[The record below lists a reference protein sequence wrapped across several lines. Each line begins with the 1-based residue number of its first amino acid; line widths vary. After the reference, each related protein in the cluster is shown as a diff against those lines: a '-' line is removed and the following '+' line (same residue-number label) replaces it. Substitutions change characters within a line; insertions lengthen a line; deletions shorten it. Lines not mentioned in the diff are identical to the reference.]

1 MSEIATKT
9 YDDIFVENIKDILDH
24 GVEYQSRAVWEDDTE
39 VVPAKCIKLF
49 GLVNRY
55 NTDYQNQPP
64 IGRIRKFPIKNC
76 IDEILWIW
84 QKKSNNIKDLHSH
97 IWDSWA
103 DENGSIGAAYG
114 FQVASKLRK
123 VSHTEEKDGYNIG
136 HNMFVDQTN
145 FVIHELIYNPMSRRI
160 VTDLLSVDQTAIMG
174 FEPCCYSCTW
184 NVTEVDGEKY
194 LNLLLNQRSQDMIVA
209 NNWNVFQYWILQ
221 NMFAH
226 VSGMKVGELVHVIAD
241 AHIYDRHIPIA
252 KHMID
257 DLYPGVK
264 DLPLPRVEINH
275 KDSFYDYNLYD
286 FELLNYQY
294 MENITKIP
302 VAV

>member
-1 MSEIATKT
+1 MSEITTKT
-9 YDDIFVENIKDILDH
+9 YDDIFVENIKDILEH
-24 GVEYQSRAVWEDDTE
+24 GIEYQSRAVWEDDTE

-84 QKKSNNIKDLHSH
+84 QRKSNNIKDLHSH

-123 VSHTEEKDGYNIG
+123 VSHTEEKDGYKVK
-136 HNMFVDQTN
+136 HDMFVDQTN
-145 FVIHELIYNPMSRRI
+145 FVIHELKYNPMSRRI

-174 FEPCCYSCTW
+174 LEPYCYSCTW
-184 NVTEVDGEKY
+184 NVTEVNGEKY

-275 KDSFYDYNLYD
+275 KDSFYDYNPYD
-286 FELLNYQY
+286 FELLDYQY

>member
-1 MSEIATKT
+1 MSEITTKT
-9 YDDIFVENIKDILDH
+9 YDDIFVENIKDILEH
-24 GVEYQSRAVWEDDTE
+24 GTEYQSRAVWEDDTE

-84 QKKSNNIKDLHSH
+84 QRKSNNIKDLHSH

-123 VSHTEEKDGYNIG
+123 VSHTEEKDGYKVG
-136 HNMFVDQTN
+136 HNMFVDQTDY
-145 FVIHELIYNPMSRRI
+145 VLHELKYNPMSRRI

-174 FEPCCYSCTW
+174 LEPCCYSCTW
-184 NVTEVDGEKY
+184 NVTEVNGEKY

-209 NNWNVFQYWILQ
+209 NNWNVFQYWVLQ
-221 NMFAH
+221 NMFAY

-275 KDSFYDYNLYD
+275 KASFYDYNPYD
-286 FELLNYQY
+286 FELLDYQY

>member
-1 MSEIATKT
+1 MSEITTKT
-9 YDDIFVENIKDILDH
+9 YDDIFVENIKDILEH
-24 GVEYQSRAVWEDDTE
+24 GIEYQSRAVWEDDTE

-84 QKKSNNIKDLHSH
+84 QRKSNNIKDLHSH

-123 VSHTEEKDGYNIG
+123 VSHTEEKDGYKVK
-136 HNMFVDQTN
+136 HDMFVDQTN
-145 FVIHELIYNPMSRRI
+145 FVIHELKYNPMSRRI

-174 FEPCCYSCTW
+174 LEPYCYSCTW
-184 NVTEVDGEKY
+184 NVTEVNGEKY

-209 NNWNVFQYWILQ
+209 NNWNVFQYWVLQ

-275 KDSFYDYNLYD
+275 KDSFYDYNQYD
-286 FELLNYQY
+286 FELLDYKY

>member
-1 MSEIATKT
+1 MSEITTKT
-9 YDDIFVENIKDILDH
+9 YDDIFVENIKDILEH
-24 GVEYQSRAVWEDDTE
+24 GTEYQSRAVWEDDTE

-55 NTDYQNQPP
+55 NTDYQNQSP

-84 QKKSNNIKDLHSH
+84 QRKSNNIKDLHSH

-114 FQVASKLRK
+114 FQIASKLRK
-123 VSHTEEKDGYNIG
+123 VSHTEEKDGYKVG
-136 HNMFVDQTN
+136 HNMFVDQTDY
-145 FVIHELIYNPMSRRI
+145 VLHELKYNPMSRRI

-174 FEPCCYSCTW
+174 LEPCCYSCIW
-184 NVTEVDGEKY
+184 NVTEVNGEKY

-209 NNWNVFQYWILQ
+209 NNWNVFQYWVLQ

-264 DLPLPRVEINH
+264 DLPLPRVQINH
-275 KDSFYDYNLYD
+275 KDNFYDYNPYD
-286 FELLNYQY
+286 FELLDYQY